1 MLLLY
6 TIEAIIGRFKSD
18 KKQSFSLSQE
28 MTVLNLE
35 FFIYISIYK
44 WLIHSHSLK
53 SLTHIKNM
61 QRVLIMQQP
70 YLT

>member
-44 WLIHSHSLK
+44 WLIRSHSLK